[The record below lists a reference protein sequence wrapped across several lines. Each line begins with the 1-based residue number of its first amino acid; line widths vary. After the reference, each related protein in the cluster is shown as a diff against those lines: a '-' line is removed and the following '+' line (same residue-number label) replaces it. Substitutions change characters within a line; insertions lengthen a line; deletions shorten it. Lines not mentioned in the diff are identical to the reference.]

1 VKKLRVGIL
10 FGGRST
16 EHEVSIV
23 SARNVLAA
31 LDPERF
37 QAVPIGIDKSG
48 RFRPLSPKALLE
60 SENPLLAAAAGA
72 GSLELGLLPLRR
84 GTLEPPSSEDD
95 APLDVVFPVLH
106 GPLGEDG
113 TVQGLLELM
122 DLPCVGSGVLGSA
135 IGMDKDVAKR
145 LLRDAGIP
153 VVPFVSVR
161 RVDFERSPSSVAE
174 RAAALGL
181 PLFTKPANA
190 GSSVGVRKVK
200 ALRELAAALRHA
212 FEFDTKALVEASVEG
227 VREIECAVLGNHE
240 PEASVVGEI
249 VVVHRDGF
257 YSYEAKYQD
266 ETGALLEIP
275 AKLEPELADR
285 VRALSIETFR
295 VLELSG
301 LARVDFFLGQDGALF
316 VNEVNTLPGFTAL
329 SMYPKLWEASGLSP
343 QALMTRLIEL
353 AIARK
358 AEQRAL
364 TRDFDSAESR

>member
-23 SARNVLAA
+23 SARHVLAA

-37 QAVPIGIDKSG
+37 EAVPIGIDKSG
-48 RFRPLSPKALLE
+48 RFLPLSRKALLE
-60 SENPLLAAAAGA
+60 SKNPLLDAGA
-72 GSLELGLLPLRR
+72 SVELGLLPTRR
-84 GTLEPPSSEDD
+84 DELSPVSNAES

-161 RVDFERSPSSVAE
+161 RAEFERSPSAVSE
-174 RAAALGL
+174 RALALGL

-200 ALRELAAALRHA
+200 ALRELEGALRHA

-227 VREIECAVLGNHE
+227 VREIECAVLGNDE
-240 PEASVVGEI
+240 PQASIVGEI
-249 VVVHRDGF
+249 VVQHRDGY

-266 ETGALLEIP
+266 ETGALLQIP
-275 AKLEPELADR
+275 AKLEPELAER
-285 VRALSIETFR
+285 VRELSVETFR

-301 LARVDFFLGQDGALF
+301 LARVDFFLGPDGSLF

-329 SMYPKLWEASGLSP
+329 SMYPKLWEASGVSP

-353 AIARK
+353 ALERK
-358 AEQRAL
+358 AGQRAL
-364 TRDFDSAESR
+364 TRDFKVIGDAER

>member
-1 VKKLRVGIL
+1 LKKIRVGIL

-23 SARNVLAA
+23 SARNVLSA

-37 QAVPIGIDKSG
+37 EAVPIGIDKSG
-48 RFRPLSPKALLE
+48 RFRPLSSKALLE
-60 SENPLLAAAAGA
+60 SQNPLLEAA
-72 GSLELGLLPLRR
+72 S
-84 GTLEPPSSEDD
+84 SSET

-122 DLPCVGSGVLGSA
+122 DVPCVGSGVLGSA

-153 VVPFVSVR
+153 VVPFLCVR
-161 RVDFERSPSSVAE
+161 QREFERSPGAVAA
-174 RAAALGL
+174 RAANLGL

-190 GSSVGVRKVK
+190 GSSVGVRKVT
-200 ALRELAAALRHA
+200 ALRELEPALRHA
-212 FEFDTKALVEASVEG
+212 FEFDTKALVEAAVDG
-227 VREIECAVLGNHE
+227 VREIECAVLGNDE
-240 PEASVVGEI
+240 PMASVVGEI
-249 VVVHRDGF
+249 VVRHRDGF

-275 AKLEPELADR
+275 AKLEPEQSER
-285 VRALSIETFR
+285 VRELAVETFR
-295 VLELSG
+295 VLELAG
-301 LARVDFFLGQDGALF
+301 LARVDFFLGRDGSLF

-329 SMYPKLWEASGLSP
+329 SMYPKLWEASGLP
-343 QALMTRLIEL
+343 PTELMTRLIEL
-353 AIARK
+353 ALERK
-358 AEQRAL
+358 AAERAL
-364 TRDFDSAESR
+364 KRDLNTAGGA